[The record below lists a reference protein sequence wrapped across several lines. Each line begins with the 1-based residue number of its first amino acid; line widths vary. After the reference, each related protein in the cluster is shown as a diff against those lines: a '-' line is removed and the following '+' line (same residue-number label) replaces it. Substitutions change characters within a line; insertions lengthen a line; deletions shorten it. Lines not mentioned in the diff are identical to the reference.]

1 MDIMTSLQILLEDC
15 NNLKLNEYKI
25 LEKKYVINKKI
36 ESILNVNGCKI
47 IKNKNFIMIKKEG
60 KLYALINPD
69 VEISALI
76 DSNIS
81 IKSKLEKI
89 YKIVKNYEILESTAN
104 KLNKFLEKID
114 EIKEFKDLIINIK
127 KSIRIK
133 KIRYA

>member
-1 MDIMTSLQILLEDC
+1 MTSLQILLENC

-25 LEKKYVINKKI
+25 LEKQYVINKKV
-36 ESILNVNGCKI
+36 EHILNINGCKI
-47 IKNKNFIMIKKEG
+47 IKHKNLIMIKKEG

-89 YKIVKNYEILESTAN
+89 YEIVKNYEILESTAD
-104 KLNKFLEKID
+104 KLNKFLDKIID
-114 EIKEFKDLIINIK
+114 IKEFKTLIIKIK
-127 KSIRIK
+127 KSIK
-133 KIRYA
+133 LKTTRYA

>member
-1 MDIMTSLQILLEDC
+1 MTSLQILLEDC